1 MGIIAALKAKGLSP
15 AEIMQAMI
23 SMGIN
28 TQSAQAAMQSAGYS
42 PTEIAAALADPKV
55 QAAIQ
60 ASTAAGAAVTQP
72 QFVAQAAQAGCAP
85 CQAVAACAPGCAPL
99 QVVQPCAVPLAAPQ
113 PIACAPARLSTTAA
127 LTQLQNTDTQIQQ

>member
-1 MGIIAALKAKGLSP
+1 MG
-15 AEIMQAMI
+15 
-23 SMGIN
+23 GIN

-60 ASTAAGAAVTQP
+60 ASTAAGGAAVTQP